1 MLLRVQ
7 YNTGRY
13 DMIKDVFLDK
23 LVASG
28 KIVRFYRSTGWVFI
42 GRDKVR
48 GNGGTYAG
56 PERRGRRAGAAV

>member
-1 MLLRVQ
+1 
-7 YNTGRY
+7 
-13 DMIKDVFLDK
+13 MIKDAFLDK

-28 KIVRFYRSTGWVFI
+28 KIVKFYRSTGWVFI

-56 PERRGRRAGAAV
+56 PERRGRGAGTAV